1 MPKLK
6 LSKYEAGRL
15 LELLDVITNR
25 CPQLR
30 IDEFTN
36 STDNATFWDLY
47 KRLYPLAK

>member
-1 MPKLK
+1 MTKH
-6 LSKYEAGRL
+6 EAERL

-36 STDNATFWDLY
+36 TADNATFWEMY
-47 KRLYPLAK
+47 KRLKNELY